1 MTACLIGMISL
12 ITGHA
17 YAEDNVE
24 LSASVDRQQI
34 YLSDTVN
41 LRVTGNMQLDFSI
54 GGIMNFG
61 RSQVESPDLASLNE
75 SFEILDQQQ
84 SYNMQMIN
92 GKSTNQITW
101 NYTLAPKASGQLEI
115 PAITFRNAKSEPI
128 IVEVL
133 EGDAPRNAERP
144 PEVFIEVEVDK
155 DSVYVQ
161 EQILYTV
168 RLFALDHLAS
178 GEWSKPEPQDAIVEQ
193 LGEVNKFYRMAY
205 NQRYEVRERKFLLF
219 PQKSGTL
226 AIEAQEFSGI
236 MMDTRSRRRLR
247 VRDVS
252 ESLEVEVKA
261 PPAEFTGDLW
271 LPAAALELTEEW
283 SQNPDDIKVG
293 DSLTRTLQISALG
306 LLGSALPP
314 LEMQPSSNIKV
325 YPDQAETS
333 SGAHAMGVQSSR
345 IENTALVA
353 VQSGKAALP
362 EIRIPWWDTVND
374 VERVA
379 VIPAR
384 TLILQ
389 PGSMPATP
397 AAIEAPDS
405 ITPDRMALDQPAP
418 DIPSEA
424 GQATPDLPNDTMPAP
439 KGLSQTL
446 WIAICLVL
454 IVGWATTTWWL
465 IKRMPKQKD
474 TEFVSRAVDAQAL
487 KNAIRD
493 ASPNMPFL
501 LLEYMQN
508 QFPALAINSL
518 CDLAQIDSE
527 LALHAHAF
535 EASLYGANG
544 AKTSYDAR
552 RLLDAIER
560 CEQQRIKA
568 DNKALPDFY
577 PA

>member
-12 ITGHA
+12 ITGQA

-389 PGSMPATP
+389 PGAMPATP

-405 ITPDRMALDQPAP
+405 IAPDRMALDQPAP

-424 GQATPDLPNDTMPAP
+424 GQATPDLPNEAMPAP

-474 TEFVSRAVDAQAL
+474 TEFVYRAVDAQAL

-552 RLLDAIER
+552 SLLDAVER

>member
-12 ITGHA
+12 ITGQA

-389 PGSMPATP
+389 PGAMPATP

-405 ITPDRMALDQPAP
+405 IAPDRMALDQPAP

-424 GQATPDLPNDTMPAP
+424 GQATPDLPNEAMPAP

-474 TEFVSRAVDAQAL
+474 TEFVYRAVGAQAL

-552 RLLDAIER
+552 SLLDAVER